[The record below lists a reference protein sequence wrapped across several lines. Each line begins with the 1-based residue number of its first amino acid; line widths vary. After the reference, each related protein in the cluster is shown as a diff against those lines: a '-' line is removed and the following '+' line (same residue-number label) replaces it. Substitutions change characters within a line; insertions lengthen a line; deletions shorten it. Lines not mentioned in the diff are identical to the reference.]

1 MMDDLIARR
10 DNAVLTYLDRHLDA
24 GHGCRTCFRSEDGD
38 VTYGGLAQL
47 SGRAASVLTDA
58 GVRIEDRVMLVLP
71 DTPLLVAFMLGAMR
85 IGALPVPVSTRLLAV
100 DYAYVAADCR
110 PSAFVVGAEQTDVL
124 QLAFKAPPS
133 PPVVFTVPSVTG
145 ALDKA
150 SPSQGVA
157 PTSRDDAAL
166 IQYTSGTTG
175 TPKGVVHLHRG
186 LIALPE
192 GFGRRLELGPDDVCF
207 SASKIPFG
215 YGTGNSILFPMAA
228 GASSILHPGPTDPF
242 SVVDLLQRFEP
253 TVFFAVPGLYSA
265 LLSLS
270 DEAIVKPIQRL
281 RLCVSGGE
289 HVNQTLRDRW
299 RDRFGAEI
307 LDGFGSTE
315 CLHIFMTSTPRFSGG
330 ESVGELVDG
339 VEARLLDDADVPV
352 ATGDI
357 GHLWIKSPTNA
368 ARYWNKH
375 SETTATMHGPWT
387 RTGDQLF
394 QDADG
399 YFHYVGRS
407 DDILKVGGMK
417 VAPTEVEA
425 ALLQHPAVAECAVVG
440 KLEDGVTTT
449 VVAYVCVNDG
459 YQNTPNLERELHRHA
474 RSTLAVHKRPR
485 AFHIVTTLPTTSTGK
500 LARFRLRTPAAES

>member
-1 MMDDLIARR
+1 MDDLMASR

-38 VTYGGLAQL
+38 VTYEDLADTA
-47 SGRAASVLTDA
+47 GRAANVLADA
-58 GVRIEDRVMLVLP
+58 GVRMEARVMLVLP
-71 DTPLLVAFMLGAMR
+71 DSPLLVAFILGAMR
-85 IGALPVPVSTRLLAV
+85 MGAVPVPVSTRLLAA

-110 PSAFVVGAEQTDVL
+110 PSAFVVGAEQTEIL
-124 QLAFKAPPS
+124 ELAFKAPPS
-133 PPVVFTVPSVTG
+133 PPVVFTVPS
-145 ALDKA
+145 LDEGLSMA
-150 SPSQGVA
+150 SPVRVVA

-186 LIALPE
+186 LIALPD
-192 GFGRRLELGPDDVCF
+192 GFGRRLKLSPDDVCF

-270 DEAIVKPIQRL
+270 DDAIVKPIQRL
-281 RLCVSGGE
+281 RMCVSGGE
-289 HVNQTLRDRW
+289 HLNQTLRDRW

-315 CLHIFMTSTPRFSGG
+315 CLHIFMTSMPRFSGG

-352 ATGDI
+352 STGDI
-357 GHLWIKSPTNA
+357 GHLWIRSPTNA
-368 ARYWNKH
+368 AQYWNKY
-375 SETTATMHGPWT
+375 SETVTTMHGPWT

-425 ALLQHPAVAECAVVG
+425 AMLQHPAVAECAVVG
-440 KLEDGVTTT
+440 RVDDGVTTT
-449 VVAYVCVNDG
+449 VVAYVRVNDG
-459 YQNTPNLERELHRHA
+459 YPETPDLERELHRHA

-485 AFHIVTTLPTTSTGK
+485 AFHMVATLPTTSTGK
-500 LARFRLRTPAAES
+500 LARFRLRIPAPEP